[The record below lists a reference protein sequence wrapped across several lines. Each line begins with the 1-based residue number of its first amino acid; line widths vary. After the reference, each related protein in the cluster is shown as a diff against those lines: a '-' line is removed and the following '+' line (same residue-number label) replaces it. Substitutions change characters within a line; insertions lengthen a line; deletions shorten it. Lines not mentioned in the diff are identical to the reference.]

1 MKLNHSTRAILFVG
15 VAPVGAGFANAFLLA
30 TPLVTSLTVGI
41 APSSAATIAGSAAQV
56 TINNF
61 SHRPTDTGTSTNT
74 NTATIANSG
83 SVISQANAEAVFISN
98 CHELLAANLSTSQ
111 VTGSGSK
118 YAGLAES
125 QTTVIGDFD
134 IDAKETFSFNFQTVL
149 NLLTSVD
156 NSQSERARSSGNIF
170 FGLINTV
177 SNILLDSFQLVG
189 ILDSSGGSY
198 FNLSASNSFHPT
210 AINFNFLAEGSAAKS
225 VFYSSGVYSRTFDS
239 ATNLRLVEVKNNI
252 AEAEAEPV
260 PEPTTILGT
269 AIFLGLFARRRK
281 LKNKLSEVKSKV

>member
-125 QTTVIGDFD
+125 QATVIGEFD
-134 IDAKETFSFNFQTVL
+134 INAKETFSFNFQTVL

-177 SNILLDSFQLVG
+177 TNILLDSFQLVG

-269 AIFLGLFARRRK
+269 AIFLGLFARTRK